1 MSDRLFRNDQA
12 VMSND
17 AGRAPA
23 YELAYT
29 EGVRALDE
37 QRVVIDAFR
46 TRAGLLLS
54 AAAIATSFLGGAA
67 LDGGTSVLTW
77 LAITA
82 FVLLGV
88 GVILILWPRGD
99 WEYTARPRRIIETYI
114 EPDSLGLPLIH
125 RDLAYHMDAS
135 YLRNRGHLHD
145 LVRLFRVS
153 SILLV
158 LEIVAWVVDLI
169 VTG

>member
-1 MSDRLFRNDQA
+1 MSLRTRKA
-12 VMSND
+12 S
-17 AGRAPA
+17 GRSTSSASSS
-23 YELAYT
+23 T
-29 EGVRALDE
+29 RS
-37 QRVVIDAFR
+37 R

-67 LDGGTSVLTW
+67 LRTGTSLLTW
-77 LAITA
+77 IAIAA

-99 WEYTARPRRIIETYI
+99 WEYAARPRRVIETYI
-114 EPDSLGLPLIH
+114 EPDPLELPLIH

-135 YLRNRGHLHD
+135 YLLNRGHLQD

-158 LEIVAWVVDLI
+158 VEILAWVIDL
-169 VTG
+169 VVSG

>member
-1 MSDRLFRNDQA
+1 MVAQIDPERSA
-12 VMSND
+12 
-17 AGRAPA
+17 A
-23 YELAYT
+23 YELAYE

-67 LDGGTSVLTW
+67 LQSGPSLLTW
-77 LAITA
+77 LAIAA
-82 FVLLGV
+82 FVLLGG
-88 GVILILWPRGD
+88 GVVLILWPRGD
-99 WEYTARPRRIIETYI
+99 WEYAARPRRVIESYI
-114 EPDSLGLPLIH
+114 EPDALELPLIH

-135 YLRNRGHLHD
+135 YLLNRGHLRH
-145 LVRLFRVS
+145 LVRLFRAC

-158 LEIVAWVVDLI
+158 VEIVAWVMALI
-169 VTG
+169 VDG